1 MVNVADMSHSSIAFD
16 PELTDESQGHGI
28 IIPDAIF
35 TSLIIL
41 STGTRIISR
50 LRTKTKFGMD
60 NYMIT
65 IGLVSFSLL
74 IYMITLDPI
83 C

>member
-1 MVNVADMSHSSIAFD
+1 MPHSLIPFD
-16 PELTDESQGHGI
+16 PDLVDDNQGYSL

-35 TSLIIL
+35 TTLIII

-65 IGLVSFSLL
+65 IGLVSFLFPCF
-74 IYMITLDPI
+74 T
-83 C
+83 